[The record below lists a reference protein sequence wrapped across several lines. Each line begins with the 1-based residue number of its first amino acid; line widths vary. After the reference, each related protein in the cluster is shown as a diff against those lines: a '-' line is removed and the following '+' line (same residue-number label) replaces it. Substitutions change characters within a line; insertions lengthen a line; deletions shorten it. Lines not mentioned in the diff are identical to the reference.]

1 MNKLVYKCFVLKVND
16 TTLKIYDINIF
27 TIFFKKLMEKQLKQ
41 TNKNRI
47 KIELK

>member
-27 TIFFKKLMEKQLKQ
+27 TIFLLYFYHIFKKNQRE
-41 TNKNRI
+41 I
-47 KIELK
+47 

>member
-27 TIFFKKLMEKQLKQ
+27 TIFLPYFQKKIKEKY
-41 TNKNRI
+41 KNRI
-47 KIELK
+47 KIELR

>member
-27 TIFFKKLMEKQLKQ
+27 TIFLPYFPYIFVISYKKSKK
-41 TNKNRI
+41 K
-47 KIELK
+47 

>member
-27 TIFFKKLMEKQLKQ
+27 IIFFKKSKQKIR
-41 TNKNRI
+41 NR
-47 KIELK
+47 L